1 MGFKDLFARKDSDI
15 NNNVTEEIHEQNS
28 DYKLECDNGN
38 LEEETKEMAKN
49 NGKNKTSGKTNSN
62 DKKKYIY
69 LAFEPSGDVAL
80 DSENNPIF
88 SHRTEDW
95 QDAQW
100 PNSENYICNKEYRE
114 EVNLNEK
121 KERANEKAR
130 KNLMKRA
137 ECLISE
143 ARKMRELE
151 KDIEEINQNEE
162 EKIENSVENIEQ
174 TEQSLL
180 ENGEIVEEIENNR
193 TGDEEKQERKI
204 EEKQECGGVMQEQNE
219 VIYQSS
225 DKIIKEIRKNGK
237 ELNDDIIA
245 LYDDISQEIELKGK
259 ANGEKILNAIND
271 IETNMK
277 LLVEK
282 IRDDA
287 SKSIVRDS
295 KSEIKESKNLIIS
308 SIEKVKKEIKEEIAT
323 DIKRNT
329 KEGQD
334 KLSSKLTKLSHLVDD
349 TIASCE
355 TIEGRTKKIDDILQ
369 VLSDKGVVISSEI
382 PPVNA
387 EEEDII
393 NLVRYSQKISE
404 QLGFAAREL
413 IRRKATFDNQEKGNI
428 NEQQAVERKISEARQ
443 EGVAKGKFETIK
455 AILSTV
461 NGADSLINSD
471 NNYVS
476 AIWNSLKELGVEIDG
491 DGDYQKDNEI
501 DLQDISE
508 KMLATYSGLSGEGKY
523 KVTKTGLVFANEIL
537 IAAEFEKIE
546 TSDCENVEQEEYK
559 DCEETNEGMDTNN
572 DEAVND
578 ENNTTQE

>member
-88 SHRTEDW
+88 SHRTEDC
-95 QDAQW
+95 QAAQW
-100 PNSENYICNKEYRE
+100 PNSENYICDKEYRE

-130 KNLMKRA
+130 KTLMKRA

-151 KDIEEINQNEE
+151 KDKEEINQNEE

-180 ENGEIVEEIENNR
+180 ENGENVEEIENNR

-219 VIYQSS
+219 VVYRSS
-225 DKIIKEIRKNGK
+225 DKIIEEIRKNG
-237 ELNDDIIA
+237 EDLNNDIVA

-271 IETNMK
+271 METNMK

-413 IRRKATFDNQEKGNI
+413 IRRKAAFDNQEKGNI

-455 AILSTV
+455 AILTTV

-491 DGDYQKDNEI
+491 DEEYQKDNEI

-546 TSDCENVEQEEYK
+546 NSDCENVEQEEYK